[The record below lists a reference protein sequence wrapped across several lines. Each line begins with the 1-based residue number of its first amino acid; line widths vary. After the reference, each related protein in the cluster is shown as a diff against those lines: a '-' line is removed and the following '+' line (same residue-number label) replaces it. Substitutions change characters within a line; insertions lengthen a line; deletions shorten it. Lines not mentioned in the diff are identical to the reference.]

1 MREIKF
7 RAWHIDNKEMIY
19 QGWNKTYFVT
29 ISNLF
34 AYGDSVKFM
43 QYTGLKDKNGK
54 EIYEGD
60 IIKIKQVDKGRVFYQ
75 NIITEVEWNENWLQ
89 FGFQV
94 NGADWYDFQTAY
106 DIEILSN
113 IYENPKLLQQKQ
125 SKP

>member
-1 MREIKF
+1 MKNLFKANDMREIKF

-34 AYGDSVKFM
+34 AYGGSVEFM

-60 IIKIKQVDKGRVFYQ
+60 IL
-75 NIITEVEWNENWLQ
+75 NIVTYGSEEQKYIAKVQFDESRYIVRNKYGYAPLYDLPPHEVI
-89 FGFQV
+89 G
-94 NGADWYDFQTAY
+94 
-106 DIEILSN
+106 N
-113 IYENPKLLQQKQ
+113 IYENPELLK
-125 SKP
+125 